1 MVGNVAH
8 MNRAQPCPPPQ
19 AGRPAMRRCYQH
31 PLCDSAVLRCPGFW
45 VRFHAGGNST
55 ADLRRSPRTSFP
67 AVSFLILLE
76 AFIASQNASLICN
89 HCPIIPVHFRFS
101 FSVLTVLPP
110 SDCPCSTV
118 RLCYRPPSTSGIHL
132 DRFSSHQSQSVFLR
146 TQLAP
151 FFLPASYRMRKYRVF
166 HTAASVGTPAACP
179 P

>member
-45 VRFHAGGNST
+45 VQFHAGGNST

-110 SDCPCSTV
+110 SDCPCSTA
-118 RLCYRPPSTSGIHL
+118 RLCYHLPSTSEKHPCH
-132 DRFSSHQSQSVFLR
+132 S
-146 TQLAP
+146 
-151 FFLPASYRMRKYRVF
+151 AS
-166 HTAASVGTPAACP
+166 HTANLLLF
-179 P
+179 